1 MRQTIF
7 FLDEDSGCNRG
18 FKVELEQKGFDLI
31 TPTSFADLDAAID
44 MGAVMA
50 MVFAAPH
57 STTKTQMVTR
67 VVERWPHFPV
77 VAILPNDSEFE
88 KKFPKDEMHQVI
100 RPLSRKS
107 NLIEGL
113 ESVLRVG
120 AIHREIHVLREQK
133 KSTPEP
139 LVGFFDSLDLSVV
152 VDTVLLHFSKMTSS
166 RGVMWMLPSAV
177 QGLVAGAPHQ
187 PSVGFVRSL
196 EIRSLQEENDEVLWA
211 RLLKLFRANRTRL
224 DLHQACSLFGQKEQ
238 SLLMPILHPVTESP
252 MAYLL
257 FEGIESTEGELR
269 GLVPQS
275 LSLMSRHI
283 QFSLEHHAALSRS
296 FVDDLTELYN
306 QRYLPLVLDNEIVRS
321 RRLNRS
327 FSVLFLDVDLFKSVN
342 DTRGHWI
349 GSKVLVELGQI
360 IKKSVR
366 SSDYAFRYGGD
377 EFLIVLTETDV
388 AQAQIVAERLRKKV
402 EQTTFRIDGVDLA
415 VTVSI
420 GLAAFPDHAQ
430 TSSQVIQMADQAMYY
445 GKHKSRNVVY
455 VAS

>member
-1 MRQTIF
+1 MKQTIF
-7 FLDEDSGCNRG
+7 FLDEDSGCNRE
-18 FKVELEQKGFDLI
+18 FKKELEGKGFELI
-31 TPTSFADLDAAID
+31 TPTSLADLDAAID
-44 MGAVMA
+44 MGTVMA
-50 MVFAAPH
+50 MVFAAPR
-57 STTKTQMVTR
+57 STIKSQMAAR
-67 VVERWPHFPV
+67 VMERWPHFPL

-88 KKFPKDEMHQVI
+88 KKFSKDEVHRVV
-100 RPLSRKS
+100 RPLSRITV
-107 NLIEGL
+107 LIEEL

-120 AIHREIHVLREQK
+120 AIYREVHVLREQK

-152 VDTVLLHFSKMTSS
+152 VDTVLLHFSKLNSS
-166 RGVMWMLPSAV
+166 RGVLWLLPNSV
-177 QGLVAGAPHQ
+177 QGLVAGANHQ
-187 PSVGFVRSL
+187 PSIGFVRTL
-196 EIRSLQEENDEVLWA
+196 EIRSLHEENDEVLWA

-224 DLHQACSLFGQKEQ
+224 DLHRACSLFGQKEQ
-238 SLLMPILHPVTESP
+238 SLLIPILHPETDTP

-257 FEGIESTEGELR
+257 FEGIESNESELL
-269 GLVPQS
+269 GMVPQS
-275 LSLMSRHI
+275 LVLMARHI

-388 AQAQIVAERLRKKV
+388 TQAQIVAERLRKKV